1 MSRFCSH
8 LKPRGL
14 VLNVSVNSTAKGPGD
29 GFLWEDLSK
38 TR

>member
-8 LKPRGL
+8 LTPRGL

-29 GFLWEDLSK
+29 GFLWENLSK